1 MSLNSSYKLIE
12 TDDIIHIL
20 GFYSTFFFAKRKAR
34 KMNAGSKTCFNCY
47 SNTIKKWDKATVV
60 AALKKYAAQHNCIPT
75 AHKWQRFRNNP
86 EIPSYTSIINVFGRW
101 NNAIEAAGFE
111 PREPYKLKELS
122 Q

>member
-1 MSLNSSYKLIE
+1 
-12 TDDIIHIL
+12 
-20 GFYSTFFFAKRKAR
+20 
-34 KMNAGSKTCFNCY
+34 MNVGSKTCFNCY
-47 SNTIKKWDKATVV
+47 SSTIKKWDEITVI
-60 AALKKYAAQHNCIPT
+60 AALKKYAAQHNCIPA

-111 PREPYKLKELS
+111 SREPYKLKELS